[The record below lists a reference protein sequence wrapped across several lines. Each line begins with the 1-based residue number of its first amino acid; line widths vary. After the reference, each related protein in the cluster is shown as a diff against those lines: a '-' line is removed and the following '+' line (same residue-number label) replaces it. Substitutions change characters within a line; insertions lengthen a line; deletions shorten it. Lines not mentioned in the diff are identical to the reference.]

1 MKTSEIKDYAGA
13 ALRQL
18 RAIPD
23 VLVSPGDYTY
33 FSSDGIISPAVI
45 GLSKDEMRSLIMC
58 NIPTAGTF
66 SGTFYKTWQE
76 VVSLRADELY
86 TNAIMHYLSTY
97 GIETVF
103 GYDTNVEENYLH
115 LPQGFIPRELETHPE
130 LFKLFIVRTTSRAE
144 FIKLLENTIYKGL
157 ALKQSTVK
165 DLVLLAELYEIPI
178 LEDEVKNKET
188 LTYLQAE
195 ANCLPKDPEQTIRLL
210 NFLATGDTAIIQDKE
225 HIDKIRWGFDWR
237 STHNT
242 ELAEKILTENQK
254 QLATVFYRYKKLIL
268 AFKKAGY
275 AKEVN
280 KIRRMANKSWEPKPD
295 KNNFLISK
303 ILSED
308 ETVLFSDLPNYDIE
322 TLVKVYNKLAYIAQ
336 AYREQ
341 GCYQEIYTI
350 RNGRYFVKTKPKKLT
365 AIQYNNIIIARDN
378 LLSYLRDTLNHDGV
392 VIELPKGIDLAFPVS
407 EKSFIGEVPL
417 YSQIK
422 LGKGASTVGIS
433 WAKDDID
440 LSGIT
445 QNGDKVGWNG
455 YYNNSGILYSGDC
468 TRGGA
473 EALYLTKNN
482 KVMVMVNLFNTDKN
496 ELNMFFSTQDKNRFE
511 MYQGQAYEPTD
522 VVYTTQ
528 LHLNNKSQML
538 GVYDKDETSAFTFA
552 NLSHGNSNVSSNSEL
567 VQTMIDVLILRGKT
581 ALKVKDIF
589 PERTDETRY
598 LSLGS
603 DNVIDKSKILALVG
617 DYSDLLIEED
627 EA

>member
-1 MKTSEIKDYAGA
+1 MKTSEIKDYVGA

-23 VLVSPGDYTY
+23 VLISQEGYTHL
-33 FSSDGIISPAVI
+33 SSDGVISPSVV
-45 GLSKDEMRSLIMC
+45 GLSKDELRNLVLK
-58 NIPTAGTF
+58 NIPAASTF
-66 SGTFYKTWQE
+66 SGTFYKTWHE
-76 VVSLRADELY
+76 VVSLKADELY
-86 TNAIMHYLSTY
+86 ANAVLHYISTY
-97 GIETVF
+97 GVETVF
-103 GYDTNVEENYLH
+103 GTDTNIEENYLH

-178 LEDEVKNKET
+178 GEDEVKNKET

-195 ANCLPKDPEQTIRLL
+195 ANCVPEDPEQTIRLL
-210 NFLATGDTAIIQDKE
+210 NFIATGDTTIVQDKE
-225 HIDKIRWGFDWR
+225 HIGKIRRGFIW
-237 STHNT
+237 TTQNK
-242 ELAEKILTENQK
+242 ELAERILKENQR

-268 AFKKAGY
+268 ALKKAGY

-280 KIRRMANKSWEPKPD
+280 KIRRMANKLWEPKSD

-308 ETVLFSDLPNYDIE
+308 ETVSLSDLPNHSIE

-350 RNGRYFVKTKPKKLT
+350 RNGRYFVKTEPKRLT
-365 AIQYNNIIIARDN
+365 AVQYNNITIARDT
-378 LLSYLRDTLNHDGV
+378 LLGYLRDTLNHDGIA
-392 VIELPKGIDLAFPVS
+392 IELPKGIDLAFPAS
-407 EKSFIGEVPL
+407 EKSFIGEIPL

-422 LGKGASTVGIS
+422 LEEGASTIGIS
-433 WAKDDID
+433 WTKDDID

-445 QNGDKVGWNG
+445 QNGEKVGWNG
-455 YYNNSGILYSGDC
+455 HYNNLGVLYSGDC

-496 ELNMFFSTQDKNRFE
+496 ELNMFFSTQDQNRFE
-511 MYQGQAYEPTD
+511 MFKGKAYEPTD

-528 LHLNNKSQML
+528 LHLENKSQML
-538 GVYDKDETSAFTFA
+538 GVYDKAETSTFTFA
-552 NLSHGNSNVSSNSEL
+552 NLSHGNSNVSSNSKL

-581 ALKVKDIF
+581 ALKVRDIF
-589 PERTDETRY
+589 PERTDETHY

-603 DNVIDKSKILALVG
+603 DNIIDKSKILALVG

>member
-1 MKTSEIKDYAGA
+1 MKTSEIKDYVGA

-23 VLVSPGDYTY
+23 VLVNPEAYTHLSP
-33 FSSDGIISPAVI
+33 DGIISPAVI
-45 GLSKDEMRSLIMC
+45 SLSKDELRSLIMD

-66 SGTFYKTWQE
+66 SGTFYKTWHE
-76 VVSLRADELY
+76 VVSLKADELY
-86 TNAIMHYLSTY
+86 ANAVLHYISTY
-97 GIETVF
+97 GVETVF
-103 GYDTNVEENYLH
+103 GTDTNIEENYLH

-130 LFKLFIVRTTSRAE
+130 LFKLFIVRTTSKVE
-144 FIKLLENTIYKGL
+144 LIKLLENTIYKGL

-165 DLVLLAELYEIPI
+165 DLVLLAGLYEIPI
-178 LEDEVKNKET
+178 WEDEVKNKET

-195 ANCLPKDPEQTIRLL
+195 ANYVPEDPEQTIRLL
-210 NFLATGDTAIIQDKE
+210 NFIATRDTAIIQDKE
-225 HIDKIRWGFDWR
+225 HIDKIRWGFNW
-237 STHNT
+237 TTQNK
-242 ELAEKILTENQK
+242 ELAERILKENQK

-268 AFKKAGY
+268 ALKKVGY

-280 KIRRMANKSWEPKPD
+280 KIRRMANKLWEPKPD
-295 KNNFLISK
+295 ENNFLISK

-308 ETVLFSDLPNYDIE
+308 ETVLLSDFSNYSIE

-341 GCYQEIYTI
+341 GCYQEIYAI
-350 RNGRYFVKTKPKKLT
+350 RNGRYFVKTEPKRLT
-365 AIQYNNIIIARDN
+365 AVQYNNITIARDT
-378 LLSYLRDTLNHDGV
+378 LLGYLRDTLNHDGV

-455 YYNNSGILYSGDC
+455 HYNNSGILYSGDC

-482 KVMVMVNLFNTDKN
+482 KVMVMVNLFNTSKN

-538 GVYDKDETSAFTFA
+538 GVYDKAETSTFTFA

-581 ALKVKDIF
+581 ALKVRDIF
-589 PERTDETRY
+589 PERTDETHY

-603 DNVIDKSKILALVG
+603 DNIIDKSKILALVG